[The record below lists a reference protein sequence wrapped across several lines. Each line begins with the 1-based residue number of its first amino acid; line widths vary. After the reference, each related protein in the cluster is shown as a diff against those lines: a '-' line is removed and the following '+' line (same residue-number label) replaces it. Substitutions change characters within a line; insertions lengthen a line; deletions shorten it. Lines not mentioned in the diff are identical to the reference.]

1 MQLSAR
7 TPYARGVDTLMY
19 VGDDG
24 GAPVEL
30 QLVTNA
36 QLVGVAIAFA
46 IAPKG
51 KHVKYAGMATAGAFL
66 WNLLTGKLAV

>member
-1 MQLSAR
+1 MQITAR

-24 GAPVEL
+24 TPVTV
-30 QLVTNA
+30 QIVTNA
-36 QLVGVAIAFA
+36 QLIGVGLAFA

-51 KHVKYAGMATAGAFL
+51 KRVSYAGWATAGAFV
-66 WNLLTGKLAV
+66 WNLLSGKFAV

>member
-1 MQLSAR
+1 MQISAR

-24 GAPVEL
+24 APANL

-36 QLVGVAIAFA
+36 QLVGVGIAFA
-46 IAPKG
+46 LAPKG
-51 KHVKYAGMATAGAFL
+51 KRVKYAGIATAGAFV
-66 WNLLTGKLAV
+66 WNLLSGRLAV